1 MTPLGISYKNKKEK
15 KRKLEFNIDA
25 LTWEKLMKTVRLII

>member
-15 KRKLEFNIDA
+15 KRKLESNIDA
-25 LTWEKLMKTVRLII
+25 LIWEKLMKTVRLII